1 MLSLNQYKLTK
12 SLWGKTG
19 QCLISSLQAVISSIN
34 IFTARMTN
42 FSFSESGPQPVKN
55 ITLKLILILLIG
67 TVVHLETT
75 FAANGK
81 TKLNFNDVEVLSII
95 KLMGKVTGRAF
106 VFNNT
111 ILKGKRV
118 TLLSNQR
125 FTSDEAYKIF
135 EAIMHIN
142 DLSMVEEGKVV
153 RIVSSKDVK
162 RTSTPVYDGKTKIA
176 DGAHITRVIPVKNV
190 NIRTVRSSLAPL
202 ISKNAILVGNDDAN
216 ILILKDTKEN
226 TERFAE
232 IVQLIDR
239 PENVISILNLELV
252 PLAHA
257 NATESAALLEKI
269 FATSAKKGTPE
280 AVKIRVLADKRTNNL
295 IIIAPSKSTD
305 KIKSLISQL
314 DKKIETDEGNIRV
327 YPLNNAN
334 AKKVAEVLQK
344 IASTFRATQKSK
356 TNKVTIIPDIA
367 SNSLVIHA
375 DQADF
380 PTFENV
386 IEKLDIERA
395 QVFIQALIMEM
406 RLDKSLDLG
415 VTWQTSQIQTSG
427 NKSTLVTV
435 GGAGATGT
443 PKALNPTGIS
453 TGAAGAVVGVIG
465 GPITFGGQQYLSF
478 NAFVRAMQQDT
489 EIDILSNPQIL
500 TLNNEEAEIK
510 VGEIIPTVG
519 STKTDTSGNTTT
531 TIDYKEVGISLKI
544 TPQINKNDTIEL
556 KIDETSSNVIEG
568 KIGAF
573 DQGAITTLNR
583 SLKTKVVVN
592 DGQTIVLGGLIS
604 DEITDIETKT
614 PCLGDI
620 PILGW
625 LFKTTSSG
633 TKKTNLLVFLTPNV
647 VRTAE
652 DMEKVAEKA
661 KGKVRSSQKGNF
673 RIDVTKEFDL
683 PTTSEQV
690 EEATKAE
697 EEAKSSEA
705 EEKAK
710 SAEAEEK
717 TATSEEDTT
726 STKTPAEE

>member
-1 MLSLNQYKLTK
+1 MKNFCLRPLIIFLLLVFSYSGISTAAD
-12 SLWGKTG
+12 GKT
-19 QCLISSLQAVISSIN
+19 
-34 IFTARMTN
+34 T
-42 FSFSESGPQPVKN
+42 
-55 ITLKLILILLIG
+55 
-67 TVVHLETT
+67 
-75 FAANGK
+75 
-81 TKLNFNDVEVLSII
+81 LNFNDVEVLSII
-95 KLMGKVTGRAF
+95 KLMGKVTGKTF
-106 VFNNT
+106 IFNNT

-118 TLLSNQR
+118 TLLSNQK
-125 FTSDEAYKIF
+125 FTSREAYRIF

-142 DLSMVEEGKVV
+142 DLSMIEEGQVV
-153 RIVSSKDVK
+153 RIVSVKDVK
-162 RTSTPVYDGKTKIA
+162 RTSTPVYNEKMKINE
-176 DGAHITRVIPVKNV
+176 GSYITRVIPVKNV

-202 ISKNAILVGNDDAN
+202 ISKDAILVGNDEAN
-216 ILILKDTKEN
+216 ILILKDTKDN

-232 IVQLIDR
+232 IVKIIDQ
-239 PENVISILNLELV
+239 PDNVISVLNLELV
-252 PLAHA
+252 QLSHA
-257 NATESAALLEKI
+257 NAAESAALLEKI
-269 FATSAKKGTPE
+269 FTTSAKKGTPD
-280 AVKIRVLADKRTNNL
+280 AVKIRVLADKRTNKL
-295 IIIAPSKSTD
+295 IIIAPSQSSE
-305 KIKSLISQL
+305 KIKSLIKQL
-314 DKKIETDEGNIRV
+314 DKEIETHEGNIRV

-344 IASTFRATQKSK
+344 TAAAFRANKKGS
-356 TNKVTIIPDIA
+356 TNKVTIIPDIP

-386 IEKLDIERA
+386 IRKLDIERA

-415 VTWQTSQIQTSG
+415 VNWQTSQLQQSG
-427 NKSTLVTV
+427 STSTLVTV

-443 PKALNPTGIS
+443 PKTIESAVATG
-453 TGAAGAVVGVIG
+453 TAGAMVGVIG

-478 NAFVRAMQQDT
+478 NAFIRAMQQDT

-510 VGEIIPTVG
+510 VAEIVPTVG
-519 STKTDTSGNTTT
+519 STRTDTSGNTTT
-531 TIDYKEVGISLKI
+531 TIDYKEVGIALKI
-544 TPQINKNDTIEL
+544 TPQINANDSIEL

-583 SLKTKVVVN
+583 SLKTKVVVD

-604 DEITDIETKT
+604 DEITDVETKT

-625 LFKTTSSG
+625 LFKSSSTG

-647 VRTAE
+647 VRTPE
-652 DMEKVAEKA
+652 DMEKAAKKA
-661 KGKVRSSQKGNF
+661 KSKFRSSQKGNF

-683 PTTSEQV
+683 PTTSDQV
-690 EEATKAE
+690 EKAIEAEK
-697 EEAKSSEA
+697 EAKEA
-705 EEKAK
+705 ER
-710 SAEAEEK
+710 
-717 TATSEEDTT
+717 DTG
-726 STKTPAEE
+726 SPKTPSTETAPSSQE